1 MIDDS
6 PPPARQTTTRTL
18 TITTVETWSI
28 TIGVENTG
36 APEEGCLD
44 ARPKHAGMTIERQEL
59 TKPESI
65 HREEP

>member
-1 MIDDS
+1 MLDDRLPVQQS
-6 PPPARQTTTRTL
+6 VTRTL

-28 TIGVENTG
+28 TIGG
-36 APEEGCLD
+36 ADAAPPEENNLEV
-44 ARPKHAGMTIERQEL
+44 RPKHAGVTSEQHEP